1 MNITAS
7 TMETKAVF
15 SDDNGTHRYLLEKI
29 WNLEKPRLGIIMLAP
44 STATDVLFDST
55 TLQVLNNVSRLGY
68 GSVSILNLFAR
79 LDDFA
84 LKHAEDTDEE
94 NLKMIA
100 DTLVRCDTIVYAP
113 GVGKNGNKA
122 FQMRQEQVLQLLK
135 PFEDKLFCISNE
147 KGTVRLMHPLC
158 PQVRVWKLSPFQV
171 SELLP
176 ERTVTEHAQKPQ
188 ESKHPGRPRKN
199 P

>member
-7 TMETKAVF
+7 TMETRAVF
-15 SDDNGTHRYLLEKI
+15 SDDGTHRYLLEKV
-29 WNLEKPRLGIIMLAP
+29 WEPEKPRLGIIMLAP
-44 STATDVLFDST
+44 STATDILFDST

-100 DTLVRCDTIVYAP
+100 EVIGRCDTLVYAP
-113 GVGKNGNKA
+113 GVGKAGSRA

-147 KGTVRLMHPLC
+147 KGNVRLMHPLC

-176 ERTVTEHAQKPQ
+176 EENVTEPAQKPQ
-188 ESKHPGRPRKN
+188 EPKRPGRPRKN